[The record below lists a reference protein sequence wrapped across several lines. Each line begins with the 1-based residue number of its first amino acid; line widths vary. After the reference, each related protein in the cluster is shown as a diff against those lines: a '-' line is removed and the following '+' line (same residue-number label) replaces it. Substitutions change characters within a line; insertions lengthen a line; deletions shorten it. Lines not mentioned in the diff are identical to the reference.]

1 LQPGTAGLTFS
12 LSDSRRTTGFY
23 ITEAWQRF
31 ARRLALGRI
40 SAVRFAGTVP
50 NRLIVA
56 PIDLR
61 VADPHIATEIYY
73 GRFPFGGTFLDT
85 EGASPFQMPAPSPG
99 FFEELHGFG
108 WLRHMRAANHDLAAA
123 NARSLVDDWITA
135 YGRQLNSEAF
145 RPNILSTRL
154 IAWFSHSPVVLRGA
168 DHGFYRRFLKSIAL
182 QVRYLRHVAP
192 AVPLGETRFRVRI
205 ALAMASLCLPASHN
219 AIRTAARHLD
229 DEFARQILPDGGHI
243 SRNGQVLLNLLTDLL
258 PLRQTYVNVGSR
270 LPPRMTP
277 GIDRI
282 FTALK
287 FFRHSNGE
295 LSLFNGATTVSADTL
310 MSVLRYDDSTGLP
323 FREAPHSRFQRL
335 AAGPTVVIADTGPPP
350 SGAMSRT
357 AFAGCASFELSSGG
371 ARFIVNAGGPFHAN
385 EMQRGFARMTA
396 AHSTVTLN
404 DTSSLRYSQSGFLG
418 PVVIGGVSRVDLDN
432 LDQADGATGFA
443 VTHDGYA
450 APFDKLHW
458 RELRLAPD
466 GATLSGRDR
475 ILRAGGRVIADD
487 DHDEAV
493 ARFHVHP
500 TITIEQ
506 SDDGAVLLTAGDGE
520 SWTFRCEE
528 LRPVI
533 EDDVHFADLAGPRA
547 CRQIAVAFTPREIP
561 EIRWRFSRVSGRD

>member
-1 LQPGTAGLTFS
+1 MTFS

-23 ITEAWQRF
+23 VSEAWQRF

-40 SAVRFAGTVP
+40 SAIRFAGAVP

-73 GRFPFGGTFLDT
+73 GRFPLGGAFLDT
-85 EGASPFQMPAPSPG
+85 EGTSPFGMPAPSQG
-99 FFEELHGFG
+99 FFTELHGFG

-123 NARSLVDDWITA
+123 NARSLVDDWIAA

-145 RPNILSTRL
+145 RPEILSTRL

-182 QVRYLRHVAP
+182 QVRFLRHVAP
-192 AVPLGETRFRVRI
+192 SVPIGETRFRVRI
-205 ALAMASLCLPASHN
+205 ALAMASLCLPAGPN
-219 AIRTAARHLD
+219 AIRAAARLLD

-282 FTALK
+282 FTGLK

-310 MSVLRYDDSTGLP
+310 LSVLRYDDSSGQA

-335 AAGPTVVIADTGPPP
+335 AAGRTVVIADTGPPP
-350 SGAMSRT
+350 QGAMSRT
-357 AFAGCASFELSSGG
+357 AFAGCTAFELSSGSS
-371 ARFIVNAGGPFHAN
+371 RFIVNAGNPFHPN
-385 EMQRGFARMTA
+385 EVQRTFARMTA

-418 PVVIGGVSRVDLDN
+418 PVVIGGVGRVDIEN
-432 LDQADGATGFA
+432 LDEADGTIGFSA
-443 VTHDGYA
+443 THDGYS
-450 APFDKLHW
+450 APFDKLHR
-458 RELRLAPD
+458 RELRLSAD
-466 GATLSGRDR
+466 GLTLTGRDLIVR
-475 ILRAGGRVIADD
+475 PGGRVIVSDD
-487 DHDEAV
+487 CDEAV
-493 ARFHVHP
+493 VRFHVHP
-500 TITIEQ
+500 TIAIHQ
-506 SDDGAVLLTAGDGE
+506 HDDGAILLTAGDGE
-520 SWTFRCEE
+520 SWSFRCDDAHPE
-528 LRPVI
+528 I

-547 CRQIAVAFTPREIP
+547 CRQIAIAFAPRNRAEIN
-561 EIRWRFSRVSGRD
+561 WRFSRVSGRD